1 LRAERTS
8 RLQDGYELRGVEVDD
23 GVAMDPVDATQPTVA
38 MEPVKNETEPCAH
51 CGAPLA
57 RDQRYCLEC
66 GTPRTYLSGM
76 LLQRLRAPAGQAQP
90 GQLAQAL
97 PNGAVPYGGTAASS
111 TWQRGNVLTLIAGIG
126 VLLLAMGVGVLIGRS
141 GGSSSAAPAPQVTV
155 VGAGAGAAGT
165 ATTPTT
171 STPEETSSSTKSGSS
186 SPAKQSKAKALAP
199 GVGSVP
205 SKPAPPSVLKN
216 LHTKG
221 SGGSYEQKSK
231 NLPNVV
237 ED

>member
-1 LRAERTS
+1 M
-8 RLQDGYELRGVEVDD
+8 DD

-141 GGSSSAAPAPQVTV
+141 GGSSSAAPAPQVTDHEHARRNLV
-155 VGAGAGAAGT
+155 EHEKRVELPRKTEQSESPGSRRRLG
-165 ATTPTT
+165 
-171 STPEETSSSTKSGSS
+171 PE
-186 SPAKQSKAKALAP
+186 
-199 GVGSVP
+199 
-205 SKPAPPSVLKN
+205 
-216 LHTKG
+216 
-221 SGGSYEQKSK
+221 
-231 NLPNVV
+231 
-237 ED
+237 